1 MKKPVV
7 GATGKV
13 ENLSINLS
21 PLAGGDQSLV
31 SQEILDLESRPIL
44 NKEKIHSESE
54 ARPSQKT
61 WQQSSQGG
69 GLRRQSRRVSASST
83 DQQCLTGT
91 LLGLYRQGQRRGW
104 NAQHYQRIAEA
115 HWDRYPMGYWLWMHC
130 ARGVQ

>member
-21 PLAGGDQSLV
+21 PSAGGDQSLV
-31 SQEILDLESRPIL
+31 SQEVLDLESSPIL
-44 NKEKIHSESE
+44 NKAKIHPESE